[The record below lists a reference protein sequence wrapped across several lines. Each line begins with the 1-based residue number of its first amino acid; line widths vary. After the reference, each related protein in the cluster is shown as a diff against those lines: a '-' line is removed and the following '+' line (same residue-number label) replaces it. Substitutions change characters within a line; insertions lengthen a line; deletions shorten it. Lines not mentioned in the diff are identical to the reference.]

1 MKSITLK
8 MFLSYW
14 VIMMGVNIASDFV
27 APEQMR
33 RYSLIREAIRSAM
46 LILGQQELDAYET
59 HGCGEGMQVAERY
72 VPILE
77 FLDLTRWRPRCVAA
91 RACWHA
97 DSTAFR

>member
-14 VIMMGVNIASDFV
+14 IIMIGVNIASDLV

-46 LILGQQELDAYET
+46 LILGQQ
-59 HGCGEGMQVAERY
+59 
-72 VPILE
+72 
-77 FLDLTRWRPRCVAA
+77 
-91 RACWHA
+91 
-97 DSTAFR
+97 